1 MMIIIHVIFD
11 IEVLFFMDDNLRS
24 WVVHALDGE
33 IPLCSWSPMSWTSF
47 NLQAIGRFPPLITG
61 VLNPLD
67 TWNGDAVPHDIP
79 ILSRDIPLPRCLT
92 WFQSLN
98 YHGAANSRTW
108 NIPWNHLLKL
118 FRSPCFAVAD
128 YCTLVFFFS
137 LSSVER
143 FCGLTEVHLNF
154 EPWLA
159 YNCGLYSWKWVM
171 EYIYILSLRWISV
184 GGPSTV
190 PIEFWSTRPRITVSY
205 TQSAHSLAL
214 RCHEGCRRGVAIEI
228 LLGKEVKHEG
238 VIMNNDWNWPV

>member
-1 MMIIIHVIFD
+1 
-11 IEVLFFMDDNLRS
+11 MDDNLRS

-47 NLQAIGRFPPLITG
+47 NLQVIGCFPPLITG

-67 TWNGDAVPHDIP
+67 TWDGDAVPHDIP

-128 YCTLVFFFS
+128 YCTLVFFLPIFRGAV
-137 LSSVER
+137 LRTHWGAPELRALV
-143 FCGLTEVHLNF
+143 GLQLWSICNI
-154 EPWLA
+154 
-159 YNCGLYSWKWVM
+159 
-171 EYIYILSLRWISV
+171 YIYINTHYISKMNFCRWPFYSPNWALIDT
-184 GGPSTV
+184 PS
-190 PIEFWSTRPRITVSY
+190 Y
-205 TQSAHSLAL
+205 H
-214 RCHEGCRRGVAIEI
+214 G
-228 LLGKEVKHEG
+228 
-238 VIMNNDWNWPV
+238 

>member
-1 MMIIIHVIFD
+1 LIWK
-11 IEVLFFMDDNLRS
+11 FFFVDDNLRS

-47 NLQAIGRFPPLITG
+47 NLQVIGCFPPLITG

-98 YHGAANSRTW
+98 YHGAAKSRTW

-128 YCTLVFFFS
+128 YCTLVFFSPYLPWSGFADS
-137 LSSVER
+137 LRCTWTSSL
-143 FCGLTEVHLNF
+143 G
-154 EPWLA
+154 
-159 YNCGLYSWKWVM
+159 WVTSVVDIYIYT
-171 EYIYILSLRWISV
+171 YIYIFKYTHYISKMNFCRCPLYSPNWALIDM
-184 GGPSTV
+184 PS
-190 PIEFWSTRPRITVSY
+190 Y
-205 TQSAHSLAL
+205 H
-214 RCHEGCRRGVAIEI
+214 G
-228 LLGKEVKHEG
+228 
-238 VIMNNDWNWPV
+238 